1 MSDMTWQDA
10 IRKVLRDAEEPLH
23 YKEIA
28 DIIGRESLVTSTG
41 ATPSNTV
48 SSRLGS
54 MINEGEKIERVKGKR
69 GYYVLPDV
77 AQRFE
82 KEAEAEEAESQVED
96 NRDSTQVRI
105 SAYGL
110 YWERDK
116 IVWKSSGQILGKEG
130 EAASIVVNFADQQG
144 VYLLHNMQ
152 TVIYV
157 GRTYAKKK
165 GLFTRLRDHVK
176 NPRRLGRWDQFSWF
190 GLRPV
195 NNDGGLEDVPDKLE
209 PDLLITILESVLIET
224 HLPPFNDKGG
234 DLMGDLYEQV
244 IDPEIA
250 KERAIELLSDLV
262 APGKVK

>member
-1 MSDMTWQDA
+1 MPDMNWPDA
-10 IRKVLRDAEEPLH
+10 IRKVLQEAEEPLH

-28 DIIGRESLVTSTG
+28 DIIGREGLVKSTG
-41 ATPSNTV
+41 ATPSKTV

-54 MINEGEKIERVKGKR
+54 MINGGEKIERVKGKR
-69 GYYVLPDV
+69 GYYVLPNI

-82 KEAEAEEAESQVED
+82 KEAEAEVAESQAED

-152 TVIYV
+152 TVTYV
-157 GRTYAKKK
+157 GRTNAKEK
-165 GLFTRLRDHVK
+165 GLFTRLRAHVN
-176 NPRRLGRWDQFSWF
+176 NPRRVGRWDRFSWF

-195 NNDGGLEDVPDKLE
+195 NNDGELEDVPEKLK

-234 DLMGDLYEQV
+234 ELMGDLYEQV

-250 KERAIELLSDLV
+250 KERARELFLELAGTD
-262 APGKVK
+262 